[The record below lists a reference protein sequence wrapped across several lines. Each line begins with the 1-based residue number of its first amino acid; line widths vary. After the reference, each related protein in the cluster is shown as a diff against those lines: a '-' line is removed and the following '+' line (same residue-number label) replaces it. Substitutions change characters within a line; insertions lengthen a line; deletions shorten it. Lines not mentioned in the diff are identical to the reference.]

1 MSMAEQKRAWQ
12 NANGKDPD
20 GPGPGG
26 AAPEGKDAGEG
37 DGEGFDVI
45 PGFEPMDPFLMVGF
59 HSDVFPARN
68 SLDQTPGFPQHPHYG
83 FETVTVMGR
92 GNTVTDHA
100 DSMGG
105 SGRYGDGD
113 VQWMC
118 AGRGISHSEM
128 IGLRNADTQNVG
140 QVFQLWLNLPAKS
153 KKCEPHTTMMWAED
167 IPEVR
172 GEGGATVKHI
182 AGPDALRPPP
192 NSWAADAPNNVR
204 IQRITLEP
212 GATYTLERTAATT
225 ALNLYPFQFAESA
238 QLRVA
243 AAAAGDAVCS
253 SGTGAIEQ
261 TLLSLTDGKVTVK
274 VTDPVTLENTGS
286 SGSVEVLLL
295 EANPIGEPVTQQGPF
310 VAASKDELE
319 EVFLAYQQGKLVD
332 KWPWGSEGPCHG
344 SSKRFY
350 ATPASREEK
359 GDEVIDIPSAGPPG
373 YMPSMRIAK
382 PHGVDA
388 HQSRVFK

>member
-1 MSMAEQKRAWQ
+1 MATL
-12 NANGKDPD
+12 
-20 GPGPGG
+20 
-26 AAPEGKDAGEG
+26 
-37 DGEGFDVI
+37 FTLVS
-45 PGFEPMDPFLMVGF
+45 GFEPIDPFLMVGF

-83 FETVTVMGR
+83 FETVTVVGR

-373 YMPSMRIAK
+373 YMPSMGIVK

>member
-1 MSMAEQKRAWQ
+1 MIEIHKKIKSKSRL
-12 NANGKDPD
+12 DP
-20 GPGPGG
+20 PTLP
-26 AAPEGKDAGEG
+26 ATQWPPYSLSSPA
-37 DGEGFDVI
+37 
-45 PGFEPMDPFLMVGF
+45 
-59 HSDVFPARN
+59 ARN
-68 SLDQTPGFPQHPHYG
+68 TLDQTPGFPQHPHYG
-83 FETVTVMGR
+83 FETVTVMGN

-105 SGRYGDGD
+105 YGRYGDGD

-140 QVFQLWLNLPAKS
+140 EVFQLWLNLPAKS

-172 GEGGATVKHI
+172 GEGGATVRHI

-212 GATYTLERTAATT
+212 GATYTLERMATTT
-225 ALNLYPFQFAESA
+225 ALNLYPFRFAESA

-243 AAAAGDAVCS
+243 AAVADDAVCS
-253 SGTGAIEQ
+253 SGTGAIKQ
-261 TLLSLTDGKVTVK
+261 ILLSLTDGKVTVK
-274 VTDPVTLENTGS
+274 VTDPVILENTGS

-295 EANPIGEPVTQQGPF
+295 EANPIGEPVAQQGPF

-319 EVFLAYQQGKLVD
+319 EVFLAHRHGKLVD
-332 KWPWGSEGPCHG
+332 TWPWGSEGPCHG

-388 HQSRVFK
+388 HQSRVF

>member
-1 MSMAEQKRAWQ
+1 MATLSSTL
-12 NANGKDPD
+12 
-20 GPGPGG
+20 
-26 AAPEGKDAGEG
+26 
-37 DGEGFDVI
+37 FTVI

-140 QVFQLWLNLPAKS
+140 EVFQLWLNLPAKS

-167 IPEVR
+167 IPEVQ
-172 GEGGATVKHI
+172 GEGGATVRHI

-225 ALNLYPFQFAESA
+225 ALNLYPFRFAESA

-253 SGTGAIEQ
+253 SGTGAIKQ
-261 TLLSLTDGKVTVK
+261 TLLSLTDSNVTVK
-274 VTDPVTLENTGS
+274 VTDPVTLENIGS
-286 SGSVEVLLL
+286 SGSVEILLL

-310 VAASKDELE
+310 VAASKDEPPPRCSWHTSRASSWTSGRGAARAPATGPRSAFTPRQRRGRRKATRSSTSPARGRR
-319 EVFLAYQQGKLVD
+319 VICRA
-332 KWPWGSEGPCHG
+332 WGSP
-344 SSKRFY
+344 SPMAWTLIR
-350 ATPASREEK
+350 ATCFEF
-359 GDEVIDIPSAGPPG
+359 G
-373 YMPSMRIAK
+373 
-382 PHGVDA
+382 
-388 HQSRVFK
+388 QQ

>member
-140 QVFQLWLNLPAKS
+140 EVFQLWLNLPAKS

-167 IPEVR
+167 IPEVQ
-172 GEGGATVKHI
+172 GEGGATSCETHRWTRRAAPSAELVGSGRAEQRPHSAHH
-182 AGPDALRPPP
+182 AGAGGHVHAGAHGGHHRPQSLPIP
-192 NSWAADAPNNVR
+192 IR
-204 IQRITLEP
+204 
-212 GATYTLERTAATT
+212 
-225 ALNLYPFQFAESA
+225 
-238 QLRVA
+238 RVCA
-243 AAAAGDAVCS
+243 AA
-253 SGTGAIEQ
+253 SGRCRRG
-261 TLLSLTDGKVTVK
+261 
-274 VTDPVTLENTGS
+274 
-286 SGSVEVLLL
+286 
-295 EANPIGEPVTQQGPF
+295 
-310 VAASKDELE
+310 
-319 EVFLAYQQGKLVD
+319 
-332 KWPWGSEGPCHG
+332 
-344 SSKRFY
+344 
-350 ATPASREEK
+350 
-359 GDEVIDIPSAGPPG
+359 
-373 YMPSMRIAK
+373 
-382 PHGVDA
+382 
-388 HQSRVFK
+388 